1 MATGA
6 KLDWDDLHY
15 FLHAARSG
23 TLAGAARAMG
33 VEHTTIGRR
42 LSALEAALG
51 APLVVRAADGLHLTP
66 LGEHLLPL
74 VEGIEHAVLAVQDQ
88 ATQQPTRVRLALPSG
103 LTRLFTAH
111 LDRLLDTAPR
121 VSLEL
126 LTGSKTVDLSKGEA
140 DIAIRSG
147 PVADEN
153 LVARKLGDSGWS
165 LYAAPAYLASR
176 PAPADP
182 DDLQG
187 HDLIG
192 YDLSLSSVP
201 AAQWIERHAVGSRI
215 VMRSREMTDMLEA
228 AIGGAGLAL
237 LPCLIAD
244 SEPAL
249 ERLTPRVLATREL
262 WLVYTREARRSAAV
276 QSVARFVA
284 AVMRDN
290 ARRVSGAG

>member
-1 MATGA
+1 MASGA
-6 KLDWDDLHY
+6 KLDWDDLRY
-15 FLHAARSG
+15 FLRAARSG
-23 TLAGAARAMG
+23 TLSGAARSMG

-42 LSALEAALG
+42 LTALEVALG

-66 LGEHLLPL
+66 LGEHVLPL

-88 ATQQPTRVRLALPSG
+88 VTQQPTRVRLALPSG
-103 LTRLFTAH
+103 FTRLFTAH
-111 LDRLLDTAPR
+111 LDRLLDTPSR

-126 LTGSKTVDLSKGEA
+126 LTGSKTLDLSKGEA

-165 LYAAPAYLASR
+165 LYAAPAYLAR
-176 PAPADP
+176 HPAPADP

-201 AAQWIERHAVGSRI
+201 AAHWIERHAADSRI

-228 AIGGAGLAL
+228 AVGGAGLAL
-237 LPCLIAD
+237 LPCLLGD
-244 SEPAL
+244 SESAL
-249 ERLTPRVLATREL
+249 ERLTPHVLAAREL
-262 WLVYTREARRSAAV
+262 WLVYPREARRSAAV
-276 QSVARFVA
+276 QSVARFVT

-290 ARRVSGAG
+290 AHRVSGAG